1 MNEERKVAGIYI
13 RVSTEDQVRE
23 GFSLG
28 EQEEKLKQLCKY
40 KDYKIYKVYKDAGI
54 SAKNMSG
61 RPAFQQMLEDMRAGK
76 INYIVAYKLDRVTRS
91 VRDLEVLI
99 SELEE
104 HHCYLVCD
112 RDDVNTSSANGRF
125 FVRMLTVLSQ
135 LEIEIVSERTKFGL
149 TGAIKSGHIPGTC
162 PLGYKRDT
170 TKKMIIDE
178 TTKDVIIR
186 IFNLYL
192 EGKSYQTIANILNK
206 EKVLEPKKWDDST
219 IEKILNNKIYVG
231 DYERFKRVAK
241 EQGKEPVI
249 YPNVVEPIITRA
261 MFEDIQ
267 IQKEKN
273 QRAYCRDRVYIFMQK
288 MKCPKCGKIMG
299 SKGTG
304 GKKKKYMYYHC
315 SDCKIY
321 LREDLIEEQVMPM
334 IMDLIEYDM
343 TVKKYF
349 YPVLADKKEKNTDKL
364 DKEINTLRNQKSRI
378 KEAYLKEIVD
388 VEEFSKEYKAIDE
401 KLEILEQKRIETID
415 LNKQS
420 FSPQHL
426 MADRDVEKE
435 KLIRSNKFYDMLMA
449 EWKNKDKEEKQE
461 FISKFLESITV
472 EKDSKGNYKLVN
484 LKLRKTF
491 INQIYKLM
499 QNGMFD
505 MTIADEKDKEVRT
518 TVMMDKQEVQEYIE
532 RLNNYYEVSYYEI
545 ARLDKQKKGY
555 QKKYL
560 TIDETNDNGEKLFK
574 LVELVTDDKKYPQK
588 KVNRIVGAIRVKE
601 REKVS

>member
-28 EQEEKLKQLCKY
+28 EQEEKLKQLCEY
-40 KDYKIYKVYKDAGI
+40 KDYKVYKVYKDAGI

-61 RPAFQQMLEDMRAGK
+61 RPAFQQMLEDMRAEK

-104 HHCYLVCD
+104 HHCYLICD

-170 TKKMIIDE
+170 SKKMVIDE
-178 TTKDVIIR
+178 TTKDIVIR

-192 EGKSYQTIANILNK
+192 QGKSYQTIANILNE
-206 EKVLEPKKWDDST
+206 EKVLEHKKWDDST

-249 YPNVVEPIITRA
+249 YSNVVEPIITRA

-267 IQKEKN
+267 LQKEKN

-288 MKCPKCGKIMG
+288 MKCPKCGKLMG

-349 YPVLADKKEKNTDKL
+349 YLVLADKKEKNTDKL

-388 VEEFSKEYKAIDE
+388 VEKFSKEYKAIDE
-401 KLEILEQKRIETID
+401 KLELLEQKRIETID

-435 KLIRSNKFYDMLMA
+435 KLIRSNKFYDMLMT
-449 EWKNKDKEEKQE
+449 EWKSKDKEEKQE
-461 FISKFLESITV
+461 FISKFLESIIV

-491 INQIYKLM
+491 INQIFKLM

-518 TVMMDKQEVQEYIE
+518 TEDVKSYISQTE
-532 RLNNYYEVSYYEI
+532 KDIDNVTNLR
-545 ARLDKQKKGY
+545 QKY
-555 QKKYL
+555 R
-560 TIDETNDNGEKLFK
+560 NKLRNCK
-574 LVELVTDDKKYPQK
+574 DDKF
-588 KVNRIVGAIRVKE
+588 NRGI
-601 REKVS
+601 